1 MTQFYL
7 IRHGETLWN
16 RQRRLQGSQNS
27 PLTEAGLAQ
36 AEALSRE
43 LADLTF
49 DAIYASPLERA
60 RITAEIINQP
70 HALPLLLDDGL
81 KERAFGAL
89 EGCQREEQVELWQA
103 LSLRFSQNSVDVPGF
118 EPADELQSRALDA
131 LQRIHLAHPQGRVA
145 VVSHGEWLRS
155 VGNAHAGHPAWSD
168 NTPLQANASFI
179 TLDWPLG

>member
-27 PLTEAGLAQ
+27 PLTDEGVAQ

-43 LADLTF
+43 LASLQF

-70 HALPLLLDDGL
+70 HGLPLQLEEGL
-81 KERAFGAL
+81 KERAFGVL
-89 EGCQREEQVELWQA
+89 EGCHREEQVELWQA
-103 LSLRFSQNSVDVPGF
+103 LSLRFSQNTVDVPGF
-118 EPADELQSRALDA
+118 EPAEQLQSRALEA
-131 LQRIHLAHPQGRVA
+131 LQRIHLAQPQGRVA
-145 VVSHGEWLRS
+145 IVSHGEWLRS
-155 VGNAHAGHPAWSD
+155 VGNAHGGHPAWSD

-179 TLDWPLG
+179 TLDWPLR